1 MTVKIIAEC
10 IFEGSK
16 FFWRTRNNIDINII
30 AHTTGGDVCVYEVV
44 LYEPAIDTEA
54 SRIYLDGKVLTSML
68 NNDEIEEQVSFAKR
82 NNIPI
87 TNQFLVGLQNKS
99 IIEFIKCRITIDKF
113 IQEEKIIE
121 ASVHFSETDLAAGIL
136 GTVVVEKPEG
146 LQPFVGKHH
155 KLLM

>member
-1 MTVKIIAEC
+1 MIAEC

-30 AHTTGGDVCVYEVV
+30 AHTSTNTSSDVCVYEVV

-54 SRIYLDGKVLTSML
+54 SRTYIDGKVLISML
-68 NNDEIEEQVSFAKR
+68 NNEEIEEQVSFAKR

-99 IIEFIKCRITIDKF
+99 IIEFIKSRINIDKF
-113 IQEEKIIE
+113 IQEENIIE

-136 GTVVVEKPEG
+136 DNVVVEKHEG

-155 KLLM
+155 KLLR